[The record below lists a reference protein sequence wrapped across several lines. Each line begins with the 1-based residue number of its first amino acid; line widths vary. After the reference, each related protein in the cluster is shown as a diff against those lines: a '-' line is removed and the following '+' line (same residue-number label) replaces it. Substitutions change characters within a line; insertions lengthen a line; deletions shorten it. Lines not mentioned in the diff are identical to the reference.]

1 MRVNFQIHIR
11 KCLFK
16 RWARPL
22 LDFTIRHLPKVTSR
36 KELFLRKFLDRAKL
50 TDVYTDQSC
59 MTFEGA
65 QFQGKQPIMEKL
77 TSLPFKKV
85 NHQITTVDSQPIIG
99 VDDNQVNLEY
109 CIFAKSFQGML
120 RHGHWPVENRRRS
133 TAQFPSDIRPASSKW
148 RVRRRQRH
156 L

>member
-109 CIFAKSFQGML
+109 CIFAKIIP
-120 RHGHWPVENRRRS
+120 RH
-133 TAQFPSDIRPASSKW
+133 AASWS
-148 RVRRRQRH
+148 
-156 L
+156 LAS